1 MSAAVVGQVD
11 LPAGGAIL
19 NPGWTP
25 TPHPRGSVGVV
36 TVHSSSRGS
45 PRRLARDVGGEH
57 VGRLGV
63 ARRLVVGRLPA
74 ALALVALEV
83 TLLVLLAA
91 LFLD

>member
-1 MSAAVVGQVD
+1 MVGQVD
-11 LPAGGAIL
+11 LPAGGAI
-19 NPGWTP
+19 
-25 TPHPRGSVGVV
+25 
-36 TVHSSSRGS
+36 
-45 PRRLARDVGGEH
+45 LARDVGGEH

>member
-1 MSAAVVGQVD
+1 MWV
-11 LPAGGAIL
+11 
-19 NPGWTP
+19 
-25 TPHPRGSVGVV
+25 
-36 TVHSSSRGS
+36 
-45 PRRLARDVGGEH
+45 AR
-57 VGRLGV
+57 GV